1 MLTGAWSPRRAPPWA
16 RVLVASLCCCRT
28 VGERARV
35 AVCCVP
41 TPSCELRAASCGQVG
56 PRHLGSREQ
65 NWGPGLRFAAR
76 LLGRPSGRAERSA
89 LGAPARCICRS
100 GRTTY
105 SRALAADPADPADQN
120 RLTSPERPA
129 FLTATCS
136 CSTGQ
141 GRALLR
147 SVRYLATVLSLPGLL
162 SPQPP
167 TARLRFAFLCLPFPH
182 PPVPHPV
189 LSIPVAVTDTV
200 PRARACP
207 VAVSARRVWSRQ
219 ETLSPSQPVFWSRL
233 LMAVPAPATA

>member
-1 MLTGAWSPRRAPPWA
+1 MLTGVVLPRRTPPWGTGA
-16 RVLVASLCCCRT
+16 CCFFLLLLPLLLLLLLQNCGL

-167 TARLRFAFLCLPFPH
+167 TAHLCFAFLCLPFPT
-182 PPVPHPV
+182 PTR
-189 LSIPVAVTDTV
+189 SSS
-200 PRARACP
+200 CP
-207 VAVSARRVWSRQ
+207 VDSGCRH
-219 ETLSPSQPVFWSRL
+219 
-233 LMAVPAPATA
+233 